1 MQLILKIPSGIA
13 NSVTRNQTIPSGT
26 VWSGSTL
33 FAYAI
38 LLETLMYEILEYL
51 LYLYNNQTLLF
62 CKQGDL
68 FVVYFTTLQLV
79 LMPRG
84 GGRTSL
90 HTSP

>member
-1 MQLILKIPSGIA
+1 MA
-13 NSVTRNQTIPSGT
+13 NSVDPDQTVPSGT

-33 FAYAI
+33 FAYGI
-38 LLETLMYEILEYL
+38 LLETLMCEILEYL

-79 LMPRG
+79 LMARG
-84 GGRTSL
+84 GGRTSP